1 MGFFKKSVPSES
13 KRTAL
18 TIIAKG
24 NKISGE
30 MSFTG
35 KLHID
40 GCVEGNITSVENVS
54 IGKSGKVNGI
64 IRAKNISVSGLLEG
78 EVYCQQLHIAA
89 GGRVVANIVSVD
101 LTMDSKSQFIGERR
115 ESGADNLQAETI
127 LLDKPKLDVIDD
139 LPDKITLLP
148 ETKIHKKA
156 NKKAQPASAKKMPA
170 EPVQSKKIASLAEK
184 INKKAK
190 AKPVQLASGSTAVEE
205 QTAAAVKKPAE
216 LIAAELTPAEPAVE
230 AVKRPVE
237 KVQQPQPIKQRSEVA
252 KVNDLTAAGQEKL
265 SADQAPLQTKVKV
278 VDKNTTLLEL
288 KF

>member
-1 MGFFKKSVPSES
+1 
-13 KRTAL
+13 
-18 TIIAKG
+18 
-24 NKISGE
+24 

-89 GGRVVANIVSVD
+89 GGRVVANIVSVE

-139 LPDKITLLP
+139 LPDKITLMAEP
-148 ETKIHKKA
+148 KV
-156 NKKAQPASAKKMPA
+156 NKKATKKALPAQAKKA
-170 EPVQSKKIASLAEK
+170 QQEPVQNKKIASLAEK

-190 AKPVQLASGSTAVEE
+190 SKPQPLASE
-205 QTAAAVKKPAE
+205 TAAIKQPKPQPQP
-216 LIAAELTPAEPAVE
+216 AAKSTPVPADSLLLSPATQTSEVAAALTPAQDAVSAIE
-230 AVKRPVE
+230 
-237 KVQQPQPIKQRSEVA
+237 QQKITTEQA
-252 KVNDLTAAGQEKL
+252 LT
-265 SADQAPLQTKVKV
+265 QAKVKV

>member
-54 IGKSGKVNGI
+54 IGKSGKVNGV
-64 IRAKNISVSGLLEG
+64 IRAKNITVCGLLEG

-89 GGRVVANIVSVD
+89 GGRVVANIVSVE

-115 ESGADNLQAETI
+115 ESGADNLLAETI
-127 LLDKPKLDVIDD
+127 VIDKPKLDIIGD
-139 LPDKITLLP
+139 LPDKITLIP
-148 ETKIHKKA
+148 ELKSNKKA
-156 NKKAQPASAKKMPA
+156 NKKAAAIEAKKLQT
-170 EPVQSKKIASLAEK
+170 EPVQSKKISSLSEK
-184 INKKAK
+184 INKKTKVKSASVVSEATVLKESKPQPAK
-190 AKPVQLASGSTAVEE
+190 NQTAV
-205 QTAAAVKKPAE
+205 VHKPQQSRDKQQVNHSVS
-216 LIAAELTPAEPAVE
+216 AVE
-230 AVKRPVE
+230 QDKH
-237 KVQQPQPIKQRSEVA
+237 
-252 KVNDLTAAGQEKL
+252 
-265 SADQAPLQTKVKV
+265 SADEISRQTKVKV
-278 VDKNTTLLEL
+278 VDENTTLLEL

>member
-18 TIIAKG
+18 TIIAKD

-30 MSFTG
+30 MCFTG

-54 IGKSGKVNGI
+54 IGKSGKVNGV

-89 GGRVVANIVSVD
+89 GGRVVANIVSVE
-101 LTMDSKSQFIGERR
+101 LTMDAKSQFIGERR

-139 LPDKITLLP
+139 LPDKITLIP
-148 ETKIHKKA
+148 EPKTNKKT
-156 NKKAQPASAKKMPA
+156 NKKAQAAQAKKAHPEPA
-170 EPVQSKKIASLAEK
+170 QSKKIASLSEK
-184 INKKAK
+184 MNKKVK
-190 AKPVQLASGSTAVEE
+190 IKPVQLASGSTAVQGKKAESAETLAE
-205 QTAAAVKKPAE
+205 QPAKQPADKQVKK
-216 LIAAELTPAEPAVE
+216 AVE
-230 AVKRPVE
+230 NVQRP
-237 KVQQPQPIKQRSEVA
+237 QQIKESTEFAQ
-252 KVNDLTAAGQEKL
+252 VNDSASATGQEKQG
-265 SADQAPLQTKVKV
+265 ADEALTQTKVKV

>member
-18 TIIAKG
+18 TIIAKD

-30 MSFTG
+30 MCFTG

-54 IGKSGKVNGI
+54 IGKSGKVNGV

-89 GGRVVANIVSVD
+89 GGRVVANIVSVE
-101 LTMDSKSQFIGERR
+101 LTMDAKSQFIGERR

-139 LPDKITLLP
+139 LPDKITLIP
-148 ETKIHKKA
+148 ESKANKKA
-156 NKKAQPASAKKMPA
+156 NKKAQAAQAKKA
-170 EPVQSKKIASLAEK
+170 HTEPEQSKKIASLSEK
-184 INKKAK
+184 MNKKVK
-190 AKPVQLASGSTAVEE
+190 IKPVQLASGS
-205 QTAAAVKKPAE
+205 AAVQGKKAESAETLAEQPALQPAAKQAKKP
-216 LIAAELTPAEPAVE
+216 VE
-230 AVKRPVE
+230 NVQRP
-237 KVQQPQPIKQRSEVA
+237 QQIKESTEFAQ
-252 KVNDLTAAGQEKL
+252 VNDSASATGQEKQG
-265 SADQAPLQTKVKV
+265 ADEALAQTKVKV